1 MKPFFPEMKLFSNE
15 FKFPESADF
24 YVGAALGLADIR
36 EHFDLN
42 VTDLANG
49 KIEYEI
55 TQNPRE
61 KAATMAL
68 INCIW
73 QLKSPAIV
81 ILEIRASEEGLER
94 RLSISIFL

>member
-42 VTDLANG
+42 VT
-49 KIEYEI
+49 
-55 TQNPRE
+55 
-61 KAATMAL
+61 
-68 INCIW
+68 C
-73 QLKSPAIV
+73 
-81 ILEIRASEEGLER
+81 
-94 RLSISIFL
+94 

>member
-49 KIEYEI
+49 KIEYEGLY
-55 TQNPRE
+55 T
-61 KAATMAL
+61 
-68 INCIW
+68 
-73 QLKSPAIV
+73 
-81 ILEIRASEEGLER
+81 ILELNINSAFIKSFVQ
-94 RLSISIFL
+94 ISKNFKRCTVDIHALF

>member
-36 EHFDLN
+36 EHFNLN

-49 KIEYEI
+49 KIEYEGLYI
-55 TQNPRE
+55 
-61 KAATMAL
+61 
-68 INCIW
+68 
-73 QLKSPAIV
+73 
-81 ILEIRASEEGLER
+81 ILELNMYQQWIY
-94 RLSISIFL
+94 

>member
-36 EHFDLN
+36 EHFNLN

-49 KIEYEI
+49 KIEYEGLY
-55 TQNPRE
+55 T
-61 KAATMAL
+61 
-68 INCIW
+68 
-73 QLKSPAIV
+73 
-81 ILEIRASEEGLER
+81 ILELNINSAFIKSFVQ
-94 RLSISIFL
+94 ISKNFNRCTVDL

>member
-49 KIEYEI
+49 KIEYEGLY
-55 TQNPRE
+55 T
-61 KAATMAL
+61 
-68 INCIW
+68 
-73 QLKSPAIV
+73 
-81 ILEIRASEEGLER
+81 ILELNINSTFIL
-94 RLSISIFL
+94 LHLLTVLFK

>member
-49 KIEYEI
+49 KIEYEGLY
-55 TQNPRE
+55 T
-61 KAATMAL
+61 
-68 INCIW
+68 
-73 QLKSPAIV
+73 
-81 ILEIRASEEGLER
+81 ILELNINGAFIKSFVQIED
-94 RLSISIFL
+94 FLFI

>member
-36 EHFDLN
+36 EHFNLN

-49 KIEYEI
+49 KIEYEGLY
-55 TQNPRE
+55 T
-61 KAATMAL
+61 
-68 INCIW
+68 
-73 QLKSPAIV
+73 
-81 ILEIRASEEGLER
+81 ILELNINSVFIK
-94 RLSISIFL
+94 SFVQISKNFNRCTDGRYSCTFLGE

>member
-49 KIEYEI
+49 KIEYEGLY
-55 TQNPRE
+55 T
-61 KAATMAL
+61 
-68 INCIW
+68 
-73 QLKSPAIV
+73 
-81 ILEIRASEEGLER
+81 ILELNINSVFIK
-94 RLSISIFL
+94 SFVQISKNFNRCTVDIHALF

>member
-36 EHFDLN
+36 EHFNLN

-49 KIEYEI
+49 KIEYEGLY
-55 TQNPRE
+55 T
-61 KAATMAL
+61 
-68 INCIW
+68 
-73 QLKSPAIV
+73 
-81 ILEIRASEEGLER
+81 ILELNINSAFIKSFAQ
-94 RLSISIFL
+94 ISKNFNRCTVDIHALF

>member
-49 KIEYEI
+49 KIEYEGLY
-55 TQNPRE
+55 T
-61 KAATMAL
+61 
-68 INCIW
+68 
-73 QLKSPAIV
+73 
-81 ILEIRASEEGLER
+81 ILELNINSAFIKSFVQIRITLVIIRECCN
-94 RLSISIFL
+94 FL

>member
-36 EHFDLN
+36 EHFNLN

-49 KIEYEI
+49 KIEYEGLY
-55 TQNPRE
+55 T
-61 KAATMAL
+61 
-68 INCIW
+68 
-73 QLKSPAIV
+73 
-81 ILEIRASEEGLER
+81 ILELNINSAFIKSFVQIR
-94 RLSISIFL
+94 

>member
-36 EHFDLN
+36 EHFNLN

-49 KIEYEI
+49 KIEYEGLY
-55 TQNPRE
+55 T
-61 KAATMAL
+61 
-68 INCIW
+68 
-73 QLKSPAIV
+73 
-81 ILEIRASEEGLER
+81 ILELNINSAFLRVLFK
-94 RLSISIFL
+94 LVKISIDAR

>member
-49 KIEYEI
+49 KIEYEGLY
-55 TQNPRE
+55 R
-61 KAATMAL
+61 
-68 INCIW
+68 
-73 QLKSPAIV
+73 
-81 ILEIRASEEGLER
+81 ILELNINSAFIKSFFKLVKILQEVLP
-94 RLSISIFL
+94 

>member
-36 EHFDLN
+36 EHFNLN

-49 KIEYEI
+49 KIEYEGLY
-55 TQNPRE
+55 T
-61 KAATMAL
+61 
-68 INCIW
+68 
-73 QLKSPAIV
+73 
-81 ILEIRASEEGLER
+81 ILELNINSAFIKSFVQ
-94 RLSISIFL
+94 ISKNFNRCTVDIHALF

>member
-49 KIEYEI
+49 KIEYEGLY
-55 TQNPRE
+55 T
-61 KAATMAL
+61 
-68 INCIW
+68 
-73 QLKSPAIV
+73 
-81 ILEIRASEEGLER
+81 ILELNINGAFIKSFVQSKNFNRCIVDIDAL
-94 RLSISIFL
+94 F

>member
-49 KIEYEI
+49 KIEYEGLY
-55 TQNPRE
+55 T
-61 KAATMAL
+61 
-68 INCIW
+68 
-73 QLKSPAIV
+73 
-81 ILEIRASEEGLER
+81 ILELNINSAFIKSFVQ
-94 RLSISIFL
+94 ISKNFNRCTVDIHALF

>member
-49 KIEYEI
+49 KIEYEGLY
-55 TQNPRE
+55 T
-61 KAATMAL
+61 
-68 INCIW
+68 
-73 QLKSPAIV
+73 
-81 ILEIRASEEGLER
+81 ILELNINSAFIKNFVQ
-94 RLSISIFL
+94 ISKNFNRCTVDIHALF

>member
-49 KIEYEI
+49 KIEYEGLY
-55 TQNPRE
+55 T
-61 KAATMAL
+61 
-68 INCIW
+68 
-73 QLKSPAIV
+73 
-81 ILEIRASEEGLER
+81 ILELNIYSAFIKSFVQ
-94 RLSISIFL
+94 ISKNFNRCMVDIHALF

>member
-36 EHFDLN
+36 EHFNLN

-49 KIEYEI
+49 KIEYEGLY
-55 TQNPRE
+55 T
-61 KAATMAL
+61 
-68 INCIW
+68 
-73 QLKSPAIV
+73 
-81 ILEIRASEEGLER
+81 ILELNINSAFIKSFVQ
-94 RLSISIFL
+94 ISKNFNRCTVDIHALFR

>member
-36 EHFDLN
+36 EHFNLN

-49 KIEYEI
+49 KIEYEGLY
-55 TQNPRE
+55 T
-61 KAATMAL
+61 
-68 INCIW
+68 
-73 QLKSPAIV
+73 
-81 ILEIRASEEGLER
+81 ILELNINSAFIKSFVQTSKNFNRCTVDIHAL
-94 RLSISIFL
+94 L

>member
-36 EHFDLN
+36 EHFNLN

-49 KIEYEI
+49 KIEYEGLY
-55 TQNPRE
+55 T
-61 KAATMAL
+61 
-68 INCIW
+68 
-73 QLKSPAIV
+73 
-81 ILEIRASEEGLER
+81 ILELNINSAFIKSFVQ
-94 RLSISIFL
+94 ISKNFN

>member
-49 KIEYEI
+49 IIEYEGLY
-55 TQNPRE
+55 T
-61 KAATMAL
+61 
-68 INCIW
+68 
-73 QLKSPAIV
+73 
-81 ILEIRASEEGLER
+81 ILELNINSAFIKSFVQ
-94 RLSISIFL
+94 ISKNFNRCTVDIHALF

>member
-49 KIEYEI
+49 KIEYEGLY
-55 TQNPRE
+55 T
-61 KAATMAL
+61 
-68 INCIW
+68 
-73 QLKSPAIV
+73 
-81 ILEIRASEEGLER
+81 ILELNIYSAFIKSFVQ
-94 RLSISIFL
+94 ISKSFNRCTVDIHALF

>member
-49 KIEYEI
+49 KIEYEGLY
-55 TQNPRE
+55 T
-61 KAATMAL
+61 
-68 INCIW
+68 
-73 QLKSPAIV
+73 
-81 ILEIRASEEGLER
+81 ILELNINSAFIKSFFKLVK
-94 RLSISIFL
+94 ISIGAR

>member
-49 KIEYEI
+49 KIEYEGLY
-55 TQNPRE
+55 T
-61 KAATMAL
+61 
-68 INCIW
+68 
-73 QLKSPAIV
+73 
-81 ILEIRASEEGLER
+81 ILELNINSAFIKSFVQ
-94 RLSISIFL
+94 IS

>member
-49 KIEYEI
+49 KIEYEGLYTI
-55 TQNPRE
+55 LELN
-61 KAATMAL
+61 
-68 INCIW
+68 INCAFI
-73 QLKSPAIV
+73 KSFVQISKNYKEFSIPAFDDIQYFRV
-81 ILEIRASEEGLER
+81 K
-94 RLSISIFL
+94 

>member
-36 EHFDLN
+36 EHFNLN

-49 KIEYEI
+49 KIEYEGLY
-55 TQNPRE
+55 T
-61 KAATMAL
+61 
-68 INCIW
+68 
-73 QLKSPAIV
+73 
-81 ILEIRASEEGLER
+81 ILELNINSAFIKSFVQTSKNFNRCTVDIHAL
-94 RLSISIFL
+94 F